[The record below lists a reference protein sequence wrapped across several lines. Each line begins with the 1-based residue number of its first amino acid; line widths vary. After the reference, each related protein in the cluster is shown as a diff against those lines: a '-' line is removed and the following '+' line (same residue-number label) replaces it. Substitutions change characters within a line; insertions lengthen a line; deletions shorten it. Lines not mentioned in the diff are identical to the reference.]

1 MDRPI
6 YKFKKTQ
13 KEIKLLPMKMYHN
26 FEEGDGD
33 EDGLSPTKV
42 KNFKDNNSN
51 V

>member
-1 MDRPI
+1 
-6 YKFKKTQ
+6 
-13 KEIKLLPMKMYHN
+13 MKMYHN